1 MNSINP
7 GRLAIIM
14 ATLCMLLTSGTA
26 FAKRYY
32 RFEDARGKIRVL
44 DYLPAEAAQNEYE
57 IVDEKGAVIQKV
69 GRAMTVEEIVA
80 EQQKQK
86 ELEEKSR
93 IAQEKRRR
101 DALLLRQFY
110 SIDDIL
116 RAQDSQ
122 LNAIDINIAIQKSK
136 NLLLKAQLFEMQER
150 AAELERSGKPLPA
163 SLTNPIAASQ
173 AQIVDNL
180 EIVGTFRDEKR
191 MVQEQFKSDL
201 VRFKELK
208 AKQLVNRNLA
218 NLSRNFAKQIYTCS
232 GQVECNKA
240 WQLSQLFAHEHA
252 TGKLEIITDT
262 LILSSK
268 PRQDKD
274 ISLSLAR
281 IPEKEDRMQIVLE
294 VDCFDSTEGNAF
306 CESQAV
312 EEVKQEFVPYLSSK
326 LD

>member
-1 MNSINP
+1 MNLLNP
-7 GRLAIIM
+7 GRLAILL
-14 ATLCMLLTSGTA
+14 ATLCMLLASGSA
-26 FAKRYY
+26 LAKRYY
-32 RFEDARGKIRVL
+32 RFEDAQGKIRVL

-57 IVDEKGAVIQKV
+57 IVDEKGALIQKV
-69 GRAMTVEEIVA
+69 GRAMTVEEILA
-80 EQQKQK
+80 EQEKQK
-86 ELEEKSR
+86 ELKEKSR

-101 DALLLRQFY
+101 DSLLLRQFY

-122 LNAIDINIAIQKSK
+122 LNAININIAIQKSK

-163 SLTNPIAASQ
+163 NLTKSIADSQ
-173 AQIVDNL
+173 KQIVDNL
-180 EIVGTFRDEKR
+180 EIVGAFRDEKR
-191 MVQEQFKSDL
+191 VVQEQFKSDL
-201 VRFKELK
+201 IRFKELK
-208 AKQLVNRNLA
+208 AKQLVNRNLT
-218 NLSRNFAKQIYTCS
+218 NLNRQFAKQIYTCN
-232 GQVECNKA
+232 GQIECNKA

-268 PRQDKD
+268 PRQEND

-294 VDCFDSTEGNAF
+294 VDCFDSDQGNAL
-306 CESQAV
+306 CESLTV
-312 EEVKQEFVPYLSSK
+312 EEMKQEFVPYLSSK